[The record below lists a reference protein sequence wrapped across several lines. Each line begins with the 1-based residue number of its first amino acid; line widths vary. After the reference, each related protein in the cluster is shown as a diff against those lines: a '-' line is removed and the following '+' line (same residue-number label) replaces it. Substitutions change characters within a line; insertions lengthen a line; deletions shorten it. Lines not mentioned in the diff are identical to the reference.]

1 MGYALEGLSISR
13 LKTIIVDQNLEL
25 EHHLGDS
32 AISKMTDMLIYWL
45 LIQRE
50 NPNKCDF
57 FHTNLFTEWRL
68 KKLIKI

>member
-32 AISKMTDMLIYWL
+32 AISKMTDMLIY
-45 LIQRE
+45 
-50 NPNKCDF
+50 
-57 FHTNLFTEWRL
+57 
-68 KKLIKI
+68 